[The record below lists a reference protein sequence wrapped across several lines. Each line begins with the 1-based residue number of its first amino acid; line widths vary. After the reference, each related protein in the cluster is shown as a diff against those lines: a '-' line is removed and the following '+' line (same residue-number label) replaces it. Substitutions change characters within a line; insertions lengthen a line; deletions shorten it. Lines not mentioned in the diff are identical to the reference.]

1 MRIFRLI
8 IIIVVSFFSS
18 CSSTKKFESRKS
30 KENFF
35 KWFVDQQE
43 ADKIFYRTIDLSL
56 ESFWVFKDW
65 GRLTKKDSLDIEHQ
79 IILNNGSS
87 ISPEIIGKKTIVK
100 NEKEDYFKFS
110 SPIFFDNNKKV
121 WIYMQ
126 LWSTGKLGFES
137 IEVWQTTNDGYK
149 RLFETSV
156 LNTGDVE

>member
-1 MRIFRLI
+1 M
-8 IIIVVSFFSS
+8 
-18 CSSTKKFESRKS
+18 K
-30 KENFF
+30 
-35 KWFVDQQE
+35 
-43 ADKIFYRTIDLSL
+43 
-56 ESFWVFKDW
+56 
-65 GRLTKKDSLDIEHQ
+65 
-79 IILNNGSS
+79 
-87 ISPEIIGKKTIVK
+87 KKTTL
-100 NEKEDYFKFS
+100 NFS

>member
-1 MRIFRLI
+1 LYYFLFH
-8 IIIVVSFFSS
+8 VVH
-18 CSSTKKFESRKS
+18 TKKFESRKG

-43 ADKIFYRTIDLSL
+43 ADKIFYQTIDLSL

-100 NEKEDYFKFS
+100 NEKEDYFKFFK
-110 SPIFFDNNKKV
+110 PHIF
-121 WIYMQ
+121 
-126 LWSTGKLGFES
+126 
-137 IEVWQTTNDGYK
+137 
-149 RLFETSV
+149 
-156 LNTGDVE
+156 

>member
-1 MRIFRLI
+1 MRVFYI
-8 IIIVVSFFSS
+8 IAILTFFS
-18 CSSTKKFESRKS
+18 CSSPKKFGGRKS

-65 GRLTKKDSLDIEHQ
+65 GRLTKKDSLDIGHQ

-110 SPIFFDNNKKV
+110 NPVFFNNNKKV

-126 LWSTGKLGFES
+126 LWNNGQLGFES
-137 IEVWQTTNDGYK
+137 VEVYESTHDGYK
-149 RLFETSV
+149 RLIETSV